1 MFLGLASPAER
12 TGPSS
17 TQSRT
22 FMTPV
27 VLRLIHVASDHVD
40 QPQHQ
45 ANQVQL
51 DADDELLM
59 NVRELN
65 NSVAK
70 SDELIGSHISL
81 GIVGLPADDLKVS
94 HRLRFEVI
102 NRRK

>member
-1 MFLGLASPAER
+1 MFLDLASSAGR

-22 FMTPV
+22 VMTPV
-27 VLRLIHVASDHVD
+27 VLWLIHVARDQVD

-59 NVRELN
+59 NVRVMN
-65 NSVAK
+65 NSAAK
-70 SDELIGSHISL
+70 SDELIRTHISL

-94 HRLRFEVI
+94 HRLRFDVI